1 MSQPSIAQSARSA
14 QTAQTTQTV
23 SFDAAAAA
31 ARAARLR
38 VMAFDVDGV
47 LTDGGLRYG
56 PAGEV
61 IKTFDS
67 LDGHGLK
74 LLAEAGIVTAIITG
88 RQSDIVAKRAAD
100 LRVAHVYQ
108 GVQDKRAAFEDLCA
122 KVSVT
127 ADVCGHIG
135 DDWPDLPVLMR
146 VGFAACPANA
156 HAEVKARCHWIAGT
170 RGGEGAVRELCD
182 FILRAQGRYDALL
195 AEALA

>member
-1 MSQPSIAQSARSA
+1 MSHPSPTNPPNASDI
-14 QTAQTTQTV
+14 V
-23 SFDAAAAA
+23 SFDAAAATL
-31 ARAARLR
+31 RAARLR
-38 VMAFDVDGV
+38 VMVFDVDGV

-74 LLAEAGIVTAIITG
+74 LLGEAGIVTAIITG

-108 GVQDKRAAFEDLCA
+108 GVHDKRTAFEDLCA
-122 KVSVT
+122 KVGVT

-135 DDWPDLPVLMR
+135 DDWPDLPVLTR

-156 HAEVKARCHWIAGT
+156 HVEVKTRCHWIAST
-170 RGGEGAVRELCD
+170 RGGEGAARELCD

-195 AEALA
+195 AEAIA